1 MQDEAIYRC
10 VNAACARGMPRR
22 VNYCPYC
29 GTAQQAGAPAASPD
43 DGRGRREA
51 AAVAAVAGAEAAA
64 ELSGWS
70 DAPDAGFAAETVRGA
85 AAAPARSTTAP
96 EPSATASAKPTAAAA
111 PPPSATAS
119 ARPTAAAA
127 PPPSATAFGHGGRP
141 VDAGTAAPERARGIP
156 WPPTP
161 TPTPAAAHKPPGRQP
176 IRLRWWIV
184 ALAVLWGVW
193 LWAKPSAKKID
204 RRIDAAIAQAQD
216 CHGKEAQEEL
226 IALRAGRATPQQLER
241 LQRALNEASSAC
253 TRKRQRANAWGEARG
268 AVESALAA
276 GNAERARARLQAFT
290 KRWGEDD
297 DTRTLKV
304 RVDAARGE
312 HPLAVPAA
320 NGGDTPSAR
329 NLIREAK
336 ADLARGDYGA
346 ARDKMDLCLTMVDPS
361 DRDCAALKRQAG
373 GQ

>member
-1 MQDEAIYRC
+1 VQDEAIYRC

-29 GTAQQAGAPAASPD
+29 GTAQQAGASAASPD
-43 DGRGRREA
+43 DGHARREA
-51 AAVAAVAGAEAAA
+51 AAATATVAAAGAETAAG
-64 ELSGWS
+64 LSGWS
-70 DAPDAGFAAETVRGA
+70 DAPDAGFAADTMRGA
-85 AAAPARSTTAP
+85 AAASARST
-96 EPSATASAKPTAAAA
+96 AA
-111 PPPSATAS
+111 PAPSATAS

-156 WPPTP
+156 WPPP
-161 TPTPAAAHKPPGRQP
+161 PASTAANKPQGRQP

-193 LWAKPSAKKID
+193 LWARPSAKKID

-216 CHGKEAQEEL
+216 CRGKEAQDEL
-226 IALRAGRATPQQLER
+226 IALRTGRATPQQLDR

-253 TRKRQRANAWGEARG
+253 TRKRQRANAWSEARG